1 MAITVVAG
9 IIQDSEGLLLCAKR
23 GDWKDSGNKWEFPGG
38 KPLDNESLEDALVRE
53 VREELAIEI
62 RPLSI
67 LDRSTTVV
75 DGIEIDLVCFSA
87 VLLSPKPTKSSDHSE
102 IRWLKETE
110 LSSLD
115 WSAPDLP
122 AVKKLTMPFC

>member
-23 GDWKDSGNKWEFPGG
+23 GDWKDSASKWEFPGG
-38 KPLDNESLEDALVRE
+38 KPIENESLEDALVRE

-62 RPLSI
+62 RPLI
-67 LDRSTTVV
+67 IFDRSTTIV
-75 DGIEIDLVCFSA
+75 DGVEIDLVCFSA
-87 VLLSPKPTKSSDHSE
+87 VLLGPKPTKSSDHSE

-115 WSAPDLP
+115 WAAPDVP

>member
-23 GDWKDSGNKWEFPGG
+23 GDWKDAAGKWEFPGG
-38 KPLDNESLEDALVRE
+38 KPLENESLEDALIRE
-53 VREELAIEI
+53 LREELAIEVK
-62 RPLSI
+62 PLGI
-67 LDRSTTVV
+67 FDRSSTIVE
-75 DGIEIDLVCFSA
+75 GIEIDLVCFSA
-87 VLLSPKPTKSSDHSE
+87 VLVSPKPTGSSDHSE

-115 WSAPDLP
+115 WAAPDFP
-122 AVKKLTMPFC
+122 AVKKLTIPFC